1 MEIVTTKEAVRAA
14 VREWRRQGESVGLV
28 PTMGYLHAGHASL
41 MRRARAENG
50 RVVASVFVN
59 PMQFGPAEDLDSYPR
74 DPERDAALCAEMG
87 VDLLFRPDPAEMYGR
102 DFRSYVDVSGLTE
115 GLCGRSRP
123 VHFRGVCT
131 VVCKLMS
138 IVRPDRAYFGQ
149 KDAQQLAVVHRMAE
163 DLDLGVQVVGCPIV
177 REPDGLAMSSR
188 NTYLSAEERQAALV
202 LSRAVRHGR
211 ELAESGERDAAAVAG
226 AMRAIIEREPLAR
239 VDYVEVVDARTIRPQ
254 TELKRPV
261 LGAVAVFIGRTRL
274 IDNFILE

>member
-131 VVCKLMS
+131 VVCKLMG